1 MSRERSG
8 TVEFDPISLEIFWSR
23 LISIAD
29 ESAAALLRT
38 SFSTIVRESNDFA
51 TGLMDA
57 NGNSLAE
64 NSAGIPSFVGIL
76 PRALRHFLTR
86 FPKESWKQ
94 GDCIITNDPWMATG
108 HLPDF
113 TLASPIFHRRKLVGF
128 SGSIAHS
135 PDIGGAGWSSD
146 CRELFE
152 EGLRVLPVKFLQEGK
167 INELARDFITANVRV
182 PDQVLGDLFAQVA
195 ASEVCARR
203 TSEFLA
209 DAEIEDLT
217 ALSAALQD
225 RADKAMRRAI
235 AAVPNGTYRAS
246 LEADGFDDDETHI
259 ECAVTVKD
267 FVAACRLRRHLEADR
282 ARAEFGAQLHLC
294 GTRVYPIKCALDPL
308 TPRNEGSYRSVTVDA
323 PEGSILNPRFPA
335 PCSARQL
342 TGHLLAGVIYRAL
355 VQAIPDRVIAELGS
369 APTLRSV
376 YSGVDRQNQSFSQV
390 FFASGGMGGS
400 ALQDGHNCTAFPTNT
415 GSGSIEAF
423 ESISPLIV
431 WKKALRTDSGGAGKF
446 RGGLGQ
452 DVEIEVTS
460 PHPLRLSLLSDRQ
473 KYPPEGLLGGDKG
486 AAVEIRLQDGTSP
499 HQKSRS
505 VLQPGDRL
513 TLRFSGGGGY
523 GDPGQRDRKAVEADL
538 RAGYISVEQ
547 AYDVYGVQ
555 RKADV

>member
-267 FVAACRLRRHLEADR
+267 SS
-282 ARAEFGAQLHLC
+282 LHVDYA
-294 GTRVYPIKCALDPL
+294 GTSKQIGRGLNSVLNYTYAYSVYPIKCALDPL

-355 VQAIPDRVIAELGS
+355 VQAIPDRVIAESGS

>member
-29 ESAAALLRT
+29 ELAAALLRT

-267 FVAACRLRRHLEADR
+267 SS
-282 ARAEFGAQLHLC
+282 LHVDYA
-294 GTRVYPIKCALDPL
+294 GTSKQIGRGLNSVLNYTYAYSVYPIKCALDPL

-355 VQAIPDRVIAELGS
+355 VQAIPDRVIAESGS